1 MTPEQAEFLKNHA
14 QCVLATG
21 RKDGSPQV
29 STVNYSFDGEQIL
42 ISVTSD
48 RAKWHNALRQPKVAL
63 LINEGTRQLVVY
75 GTAEGIKPDHPDR
88 IKLWRK
94 HRAIQ
99 AAMPPEVYDGRSR
112 TPAPDDDAEYAR
124 QLDSLKRVLL
134 RVRPETV
141 LTNAL

>member
-1 MTPEQAEFLKNHA
+1 MTPEQAEYLRNHA

-29 STVNYSFDGEQIL
+29 STVNYSFDGEHIL

-48 RAKWHNALRQPKVAL
+48 RAKWYNAVRQPKVAMVV
-63 LINEGTRQLVVY
+63 NDGRRQLVLY
-75 GTAEGIKPDHPDR
+75 GTAEGIKPEHPDR

-94 HRAIQ
+94 HRALQ

-112 TPAPDDDAEYAR
+112 TPAPDDDAEYGR
-124 QLDSLKRVLL
+124 QLDELKRVLL
-134 RVRPETV
+134 RVTPETV
-141 LTNAL
+141 FLNT